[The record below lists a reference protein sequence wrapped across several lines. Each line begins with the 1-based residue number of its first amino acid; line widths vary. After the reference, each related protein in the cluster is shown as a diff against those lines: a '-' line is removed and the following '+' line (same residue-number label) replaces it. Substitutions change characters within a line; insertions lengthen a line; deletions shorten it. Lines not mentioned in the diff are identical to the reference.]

1 MGSPIPVHEAVMIW
15 NGEEREV
22 DVLATGKR
30 PLLCTALLDEHKL
43 VIQFTEGGLV
53 TIDAL

>member
-1 MGSPIPVHEAVMIW
+1 MAVHQAVILW

-22 DVLATGKR
+22 TVLASGR
-30 PLLCTALLDEHKL
+30 RSLLDRDLLAGSEL

-53 TIDAL
+53 TII